1 MNGQNFMYFAIGGS
15 VILFT
20 LFVCWALFH
29 IVRILRDLG
38 DASDSV
44 KEAAE
49 QMNVNLAKV
58 SDRMIETADQISTIM
73 IKPFTIMQFLTDK
86 VKPVMDMIQKRY
98 GQEDEDYEEEEPRRA
113 PRKRK
118 IFRKKK

>member
-1 MNGQNFMYFAIGGS
+1 
-15 VILFT
+15 
-20 LFVCWALFH
+20 
-29 IVRILRDLG
+29 
-38 DASDSV
+38 
-44 KEAAE
+44 
-49 QMNVNLAKV
+49 MNVNLAKV

-98 GQEDEDYEEEEPRRA
+98 GQEDEDYEEEEPRKA